1 MLGLFDWLKI
11 GLGAVAEVAIVALPV
26 YLTGKAADRAAQLEA
41 GVDASVKREGIE
53 DEVDGLDRYCNCLDL
68 GGCQTNATGC
78 AGWRKPPRANDPAA
92 LVQYKEAIARYLVTT
107 DRFDRPMAAGTT
119 GWDCPVWAVLALPA
133 GGALFLVI

>member
-53 DEVDGLDRYCNCLDL
+53 DEVDGMDRYRICLDL
-68 GGCQTNATGC
+68 GGLPDQCDGLRGVAQ
-78 AGWRKPPRANDPAA
+78 AA
-92 LVQYKEAIARYLVTT
+92 E
-107 DRFDRPMAAGTT
+107 GE
-119 GWDCPVWAVLALPA
+119 
-133 GGALFLVI
+133 

>member
-1 MLGLFDWLKI
+1 MKWTAWI
-11 GLGAVAEVAIVALPV
+11 AIASALI
-26 YLTGKAADRAAQLEA
+26 LA
-41 GVDASVKREGIE
+41 
-53 DEVDGLDRYCNCLDL
+53 
-68 GGCQTNATGC
+68 GCQTSATGC